1 MKKTKTVLAILLTTS
16 MVHSM
21 DDAQKNIKKDI
32 PSHIKNENVLNQ
44 KNNGNKQA
52 QVDKYTDIEEDVLQ
66 VLGAC
71 GSGVVVVGM
80 VTTIVAAGL
89 WVKQS
94 II

>member
-1 MKKTKTVLAILLTTS
+1 MKKLKTVLAILLTTS

-21 DDAQKNIKKDI
+21 DDAQNNSKKDV
-32 PSHIKNENVLNQ
+32 PSHIKNESVNQ
-44 KNNGNKQA
+44 KNKSKQQA
-52 QVDKYTDIEEDVLQ
+52 QVEKYTDLEDDVLEA
-66 VLGAC
+66 LGAC